1 MSEVNISCSQTAS
14 EETWSLLEAITDSF
28 FLEAPSRSHDQWA
41 AEEIV

>member
-28 FLEAPSRSHDQWA
+28 FLEAPSGSHDQWA